1 MHGWDLDITEKN
13 DTISAYLKKYAEM
26 EVQSSLKG
34 LRKRENLISVSLEMH
49 VIFFSIWETM
59 STIPKL
65 INFYEEFTQSFL
77 ASNYE
82 VVQSKR
88 KLTFA
93 KAVL

>member
-1 MHGWDLDITEKN
+1 
-13 DTISAYLKKYAEM
+13 
-26 EVQSSLKG
+26 
-34 LRKRENLISVSLEMH
+34 
-49 VIFFSIWETM
+49 M

-88 KLTFA
+88 KLTFP
-93 KAVL
+93 KAVLYVPSIHSDTPLLMTSVLDEVFKNRNISLLIL